1 MTTRVVISRVI
12 LVNDEGVM
20 LSMDKGDVSVAMGF
34 AVDDEIVNSVDVLT
48 ESGSVVVDDVKE
60 EFCVLTIAISVSFVL
75 SAVLVTL

>member
-1 MTTRVVISRVI
+1 
-12 LVNDEGVM
+12 
-20 LSMDKGDVSVAMGF
+20 MDKGDVSVAMGF